1 VWRPSCVARTLVSA
15 HPDSAHPVPVPLQQR
30 ELLWNTGRRFSTTRA
45 SCVWYPNSRADDL
58 VVSDRGRSF
67 RSCAVGPGLVLR
79 VGTPASAECG
89 KPPDTAR
96 RRIYPTLGASMSQS
110 LTQVAERRSG
120 ALDIARQAALVIGAS
135 LFVAVCAHIYLPLP
149 GTPVPLTVQ
158 NLAVLLVGLSLGSR
172 RGFLAMA
179 LYLAEGASGLPVFSP
194 TGPGGI
200 AQLIG
205 PTAGYL
211 IAYPFVAAL
220 AGFIFERGKPT
231 FSRAAIA
238 AISGEIRSLPA
249 GSHGSTSSPIRWPA
263 PSASDFIGS
272 SSPKL

>member
-1 VWRPSCVARTLVSA
+1 MNRLTLAFVALFALPAAASPFGSRALQSVPQASGVKTVCGTDSQGNDIPGALVYNNG
-15 HPDSAHPVPVPLQQR
+15 PLIQHVKVFDVFY
-30 ELLWNTGRRFSTTRA
+30 NTGN
-45 SCVWYPNSRADDL
+45 P
-58 VVSDRGRSF
+58 
-67 RSCAVGPGLVLR
+67 PG
-79 VGTPASAECG
+79 
-89 KPPDTAR
+89 
-96 RRIYPTLGASMSQS
+96 SQHVAIS
-110 LTQVAERRSG
+110 YQVAERRSG

-231 FSRAAIA
+231 FP
-238 AISGEIRSLPA
+238 RSHRRHLGRNPALCQRDLMALRPNPFAGPRHQPRTLLVHLRRNYESHAGRRRGQHLP
-249 GSHGSTSSPIRWPA
+249 SLL
-263 PSASDFIGS
+263 SA
-272 SSPKL
+272 